1 MSSAVQKA
9 AGRYLKQAET
19 LQRRGQH
26 EEATIIYQKY
36 VEELRK
42 VHQTAQRKKNR
53 GEGSADPREDV
64 LDDLLTGLILLA
76 KCCRAANKPERAV
89 GPLEEC
95 LSLLES
101 ELDEKPDSRDVT
113 KTNRR
118 CAHVHRLCNLLGL
131 CMQSLG
137 RSTDALAALVRGL
150 EFAKKAE
157 DRLWTAKGLE
167 TVGLFHLRVMHCSPS
182 ALQYF
187 QELLLEAQRAEGE
200 GHPDQWR
207 TQRRAFGL
215 IGDALEASGE
225 AEKAIKYHAMSLD
238 LAREKGILGE
248 VGNGEVQDGEIGSAM
263 EARENLALASLHR
276 HKYDDAV
283 EQAKELLLL
292 AQRVGDKT
300 KHQLSYELLSDI
312 YQAAENTAKAQK
324 YRLMALDIGIH
335 RAPSAAFPMLAISE
349 EGTEGDDD

>member
-1 MSSAVQKA
+1 
-9 AGRYLKQAET
+9 
-19 LQRRGQH
+19 
-26 EEATIIYQKY
+26 
-36 VEELRK
+36 
-42 VHQTAQRKKNR
+42 
-53 GEGSADPREDV
+53 
-64 LDDLLTGLILLA
+64 
-76 KCCRAANKPERAV
+76 
-89 GPLEEC
+89 
-95 LSLLES
+95 
-101 ELDEKPDSRDVT
+101 
-113 KTNRR
+113 
-118 CAHVHRLCNLLGL
+118 
-131 CMQSLG
+131 
-137 RSTDALAALVRGL
+137 
-150 EFAKKAE
+150 
-157 DRLWTAKGLE
+157 
-167 TVGLFHLRVMHCSPS
+167 
-182 ALQYF
+182 
-187 QELLLEAQRAEGE
+187 
-200 GHPDQWR
+200 
-207 TQRRAFGL
+207 
-215 IGDALEASGE
+215 
-225 AEKAIKYHAMSLD
+225 MSLD